1 MTILITADT
10 VGGVWTYALD
20 LMRSLPRARWIL
32 ATMGE
37 ALREDQ
43 REELR
48 EVQRLTDVILCES
61 RFALEWMPEPWRDV
75 DEAGRWLLDL
85 EAEHAPGIVHLN
97 GYAHAAL
104 PFEAPVLVVAHSC
117 VLSWWQ
123 AVKGED
129 APPSWN
135 CYRERVRAGLLEAD
149 LVAAPTQAM
158 LGEVEAL
165 YGPLPQPES
174 RLQVLANGRTLPDAT
189 RPFEK
194 EPFVFAAGRLWDE
207 AKNIALL
214 EQAAPHLRWPVR
226 VAGHGEASSDS
237 SIQFLGR
244 IESWQVL
251 EQMRRA
257 AIYALP
263 ARYEPFGLSIL
274 EAALCGCALVVGD
287 IPSLREVWGEAAL
300 FVAPDDQRALADAI
314 NTLARDDARRAE
326 MARRA
331 GERARCFST
340 ERFGQR
346 YERAYRDLLE
356 ARLVGAGAPGAEL
369 GAGLSAGAVGIE
381 R

>member
-20 LMRSLPRARWIL
+20 LMRSLPRVRWIL

-37 ALREDQ
+37 ALRADQ
-43 REELR
+43 RHELR
-48 EVQRLTDVILCES
+48 QVQELAYVTLCES
-61 RFALEWMPEPWRDV
+61 GFALEWMPEPWREV

-85 EAEHAPGIVHLN
+85 EAEHAPEIVHLN

-104 PFEAPVLVVAHSC
+104 PFQAPTLVVAHSC

-123 AVKGED
+123 AVKGEE
-129 APPSWN
+129 APSQWN

-149 LVAAPTQAM
+149 FVAAPTRAM
-158 LGEVEAL
+158 LGQIEAL
-165 YGPLPQPES
+165 YGPLRQPGS
-174 RLQVLANGRTLPDAT
+174 QLQVLANGRTLPASA
-189 RPFEK
+189 RVVEVKK

-214 EQAAPHLRWPVR
+214 EQAAPNLDWPVR
-226 VAGHGEASSDS
+226 VAGHGEASESGS
-237 SIQFLGR
+237 LQLLGR
-244 IESWQVL
+244 LESWQVL

-257 AIYALP
+257 SIYALP

-287 IPSLREVWGEAAL
+287 IASLREVWGDAAL
-300 FVAPDDQRALADAI
+300 FVAPDDERALSDAI
-314 NTLARDDARRAE
+314 NALAQSDARRAE

-331 GERARCFST
+331 LHRAQRFSLQS
-340 ERFGQR
+340 FGR
-346 YERAYRDLLE
+346 SYERAYRELLQ
-356 ARLVGAGAPGAEL
+356 AREPVGAGAS
-369 GAGLSAGAVGIE
+369 GAGAREIE